1 MAKYQVGWT
10 YTVWVEVEADNP
22 EQAFDRALEA
32 EYNFEDTRRSGAT
45 MELNEYDSPII
56 NEVIELENDNA

>member
-10 YTVWVEVEADNP
+10 YTVWVEVEAENP
-22 EQAFDRALEA
+22 EQAFDTALTF
-32 EYNFEDTRRSGAT
+32 EYDFQDVRKTGAT

-56 NEVIELENDNA
+56 NEVIEENDNA